1 MNRAGTLLILLAAMI
16 VLPALA
22 FAQPYAVN
30 LFFSEYVEGSSN
42 NKAIEIFNGTG
53 ASVDLSQYTVKLAS
67 NGGTWSTTNIIT
79 PTGTLAHNDVFV
91 IANSQASAAILG
103 VSDVTSTVTYF
114 NGDDALG
121 LFQGDTMID
130 IIGIYQN
137 DPGTAWDV
145 AGVTG
150 ATLNHTLVRKSTVV
164 SGNLDWTAAAGTNAD
179 DGEWIVHDIDYVA
192 NLGMHTFEPGTGNN
206 VATPTFNPGGGTYAS
221 PVSVT
226 ISCVT
231 PNSSIFYTTDG
242 STPTPGST
250 PYTAPITISAATTLK
265 AMATAPGMDP
275 SNVATAVYSFPVAV
289 PSLTVLRS
297 MPADGT
303 TVYFLDGEVIL
314 TFQQAFRNQKYLQDD
329 GAGILIDDLNG
340 IISTAYSVGDGIEGL
355 TGKISEYAGMLQFVP
370 TANGPLPSSS
380 NNPIVPIVVDYGQL
394 LSSFDTYES
403 RVVKIMGVSFVAPTG
418 NFANGTVYATYDQ
431 DNDYNIRTTF
441 YDVDYINT
449 PIPAGPKNITG
460 IPNSR
465 TDGAFFTPR
474 ALADFEDPAGT
485 VAAPVFNPAPGFYNS
500 PIQVSMT
507 SATPGAQI
515 HYTMDGSTPSESST
529 LYSNPVTI
537 AGSTTTLKAIAILN
551 GMPPSAVTTGV
562 YSFPVS
568 VPTLL
573 ALRQSPTG
581 AIYRVNGN
589 VVVSFTQDYRHQKF
603 VQDATAG
610 ILIDDPNGIIT
621 TTYQTGD
628 AIFNLQGTLSEFGGM
643 LQLVPTVDPG
653 APSSTGNEIVP
664 IPLLL
669 EDFNTNFEDYESR
682 VVRVMNARFS
692 DPSGDFANGMVYT
705 VTDQNNAN
713 PVSFRTSFYDV
724 SYIGIPVYPD
734 LINFSAIPNSRTE
747 GLYLTARDWWDFQL
761 SEVKAPSL
769 DGIYVPEHP
778 NTVYLSTIFDWY
790 MTIPEGLT
798 GYKLY
803 RNGVLYLEYGPAF
816 SAEWTDSPQPQGT
829 YTYYATAMFGTT
841 ESEPSNSFVH
851 ITTPNPENPPAAI
864 EIALLGNYPN
874 PFNPSTSISFQLK
887 EAGPVRMDIYNQKG
901 QLLRTLLNATKAPG
915 LHSVTWDGRD
925 AAGNPS
931 ASGIYLYR
939 LSAGSYT
946 STRKML
952 MLK

>member
-1 MNRAGTLLILLAAMI
+1 MNRTHILLILLAA
-16 VLPALA
+16 VLALPVAA
-22 FAQPYAVN
+22 FAQPYAQN
-30 LFFSEYVEGSSN
+30 LFFSEYLEGTSN

-53 ASVDLSQYTVKLAS
+53 AAVDLSQYTIKLAS

-79 PTGTLAHNDVFV
+79 PTVTLAHNDVFV

-121 LFQGDTMID
+121 LFQGDTLID

-145 AGVTG
+145 AGVVG
-150 ATLNHTLVRKSTVV
+150 ATLNHTLIRKPTVTH
-164 SGNLDWTAAAGTNAD
+164 GNLDWAASAGTSAD
-179 DGEWIVHDIDYVA
+179 NSEWIVFDQDYVT
-192 NLGMHTFEPGTGNN
+192 NLGTHTFDPGTGNN
-206 VATPTFNPGGGTYAS
+206 VATPTFNPGTGTYSS

-226 ISCVT
+226 ITCAT
-231 PNSSIFYTTDG
+231 PNSSIFYTTNG
-242 STPTPGST
+242 STPTPAST

-275 SNVATAVYSFPVAV
+275 SSVATATYSFPVTV
-289 PSLTVLRS
+289 SSLTALRS

-303 TVYFLDGEVIL
+303 TVYYLDGEVIL
-314 TFQQAFRNQKYLQDD
+314 TFKQTFRNQKYLQDA

-340 IISTAYSVGDGIEGL
+340 VITTQYNVGDGIEGL
-355 TGKISEYAGMLQFVP
+355 TGKISEYGGMLQFVP
-370 TANGPLPSSS
+370 TANGPAASSS
-380 NNPIVPIVVDYGQL
+380 GNPIVPVVATYDQL
-394 LSSFDTYES
+394 INSFDTYES
-403 RVVKIMGVSFVAPTG
+403 RVVKVMGVSFTNATG
-418 NFANGTVYATYDQ
+418 NFANGTVYATYDA
-431 DNDYNIRTTF
+431 DSDYNIRTTF

-449 PIPAGPKNITG
+449 PIPTGPKHITG

-474 ALADFEDPAGT
+474 SLADFEDPAGT
-485 VAAPVFNPAPGFYNS
+485 VAAPVFNPAPGPYYS
-500 PIQVSMT
+500 PIQVTMT

-551 GMPPSAVTTGV
+551 GMPPSAITTGV

-568 VPTLL
+568 MPTLL
-573 ALRQSPTG
+573 ALRQAPTG

-589 VVVSFTQDYRHQKF
+589 VLVSFTQDYRHQKF

-621 TTYQTGD
+621 TAYQTGD

-653 APSSTGNEIVP
+653 APTSTGNEIVP
-664 IPLLL
+664 VPLLL
-669 EDFNTNFEDYESR
+669 QDFTNNFEDYESR

-724 SYIGIPVYPD
+724 SYIGHPIYSD
-734 LINFSAIPNSRTE
+734 LINITAIANCRTE
-747 GLYLTARDWWDFQL
+747 GYYLTARDWWDFQL
-761 SEVKAPSL
+761 SEVKAPTL
-769 DGIYVPEHP
+769 DGTYIPELP

-803 RNGVLYLEYGPAF
+803 RNGVLLYEHGPALE
-816 SAEWTDSPQPQGT
+816 AMWTDTPQPQGT
-829 YTYYATAMFGTT
+829 YTYYATAMFGAT
-841 ESEPSNSFVH
+841 ESLPSNSFVH
-851 ITTPNPENPPAAI
+851 ITTANPDNPPAAGVT
-864 EIALLGNYPN
+864 ALLGNYPN

-887 EAGPVRMDIYNQKG
+887 EAGPARLEIYNQKG
-901 QLLRTLLNATKAPG
+901 QLVRLLVNATKAAG
-915 LHSVTWDGRD
+915 LHSVVWDGLD
-925 AAGNPS
+925 DSGKPA
-931 ASGIYLYR
+931 ASGVYLYR
-939 LSAGSYT
+939 LVSGSYT